1 MAFLL
6 VDRIIE
12 IVPGTRARGRF
23 AISDHLPEFSPCLV
37 AEAVGQLAAWVAMA
51 KSDFQSRPVA
61 GLAGEVKFRQPAVP
75 GTTLDLEV
83 ELENCDRDAVLYN
96 GWARVEN
103 GPIVELSRCVGPML
117 PMEDFDDPEMVRERF
132 ALLCGTG
139 VPPQDFSANIAPSPL
154 LVVFHHD
161 PCKRL
166 RAKMQVPSSAPF
178 FVDHFPRKPVLPATL
193 LLDAQ
198 AQLAI
203 RLAADALHP
212 DVARLLRPTRV
223 YNMKMRSFVH
233 PGQALEIDAE
243 ILTAD
248 RASVEIG
255 LAAEIEG
262 QRVSTCRLE
271 AGLWGAS

>member
-61 GLAGEVKFRQPAVP
+61 GLAGEVRFRQRAVP

-96 GWARVEN
+96 GWARVED

-117 PMEDFDDPEMVRERF
+117 PMEEFDDPKMVRERF
-132 ALLCGTG
+132 DLLCGTG
-139 VPPQDFSANIAPSPL
+139 APPQNFSGNIAPSPL
-154 LVVFHHD
+154 LVVFDHD

-198 AQLAI
+198 VQLAI
-203 RLAADALHP
+203 RLAAEALHP
-212 DVARLLRPTRV
+212 DVDRLLRPTRV

-243 ILTAD
+243 ILTAN

-271 AGLWGAS
+271 AGFWGTS